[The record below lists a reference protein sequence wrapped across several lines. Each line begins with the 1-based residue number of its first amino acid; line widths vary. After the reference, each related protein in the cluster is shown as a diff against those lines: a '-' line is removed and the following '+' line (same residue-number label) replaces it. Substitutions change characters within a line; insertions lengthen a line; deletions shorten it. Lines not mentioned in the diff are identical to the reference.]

1 MGFKNIESKI
11 GFAELALSSSM
22 AKNRSL
28 KTLEQMN
35 KVIDW
40 SRIENLL
47 MKYYK
52 VGTSDEG
59 ADAYP
64 PLMLFK
70 CLLHIPAEIAG
81 GIMSEQNHQD
91 WMQHKM
97 LVLNN
102 MERLE

>member
-1 MGFKNIESKI
+1 MGFKI
-11 GFAELALSSSM
+11 GFAELVLSSSM

-52 VGTSDEG
+52 IGISDEG
-59 ADAYP
+59 SEV
-64 PLMLFK
+64 LF
-70 CLLHIPAEIAG
+70 LTVH
-81 GIMSEQNHQD
+81 
-91 WMQHKM
+91 
-97 LVLNN
+97 
-102 MERLE
+102 